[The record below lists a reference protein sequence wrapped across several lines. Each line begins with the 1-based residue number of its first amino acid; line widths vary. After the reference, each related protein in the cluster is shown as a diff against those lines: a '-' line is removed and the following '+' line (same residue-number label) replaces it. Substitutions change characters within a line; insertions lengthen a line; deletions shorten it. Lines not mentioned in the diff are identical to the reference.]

1 LEDWL
6 LKENT
11 VMNADALDT
20 TAQKTPKNKTP
31 AKRRIFLVDDH
42 PIIQQALAE
51 MINHEP
57 DLEVCGST
65 KEARYALD
73 HIEKLRPDLVILDL
87 VLSGANGIELLKDI
101 RVRHPKQVV
110 LMLSMHDES
119 VYAFRALRAG
129 AAGYIMKAEA
139 TEKLLTAVHQ
149 VLDGGIYLSERMQK
163 RVLGRMGGR
172 DAEPTQPL
180 DELSDRELEVLRLLG
195 NALSTR
201 QIAQELHL
209 SVKTIE
215 SHRAHLKEKLQLKT
229 GADLIQYALR
239 LQRERFEQPPE
250 VLPAGALFSRGAP
263 ARSAEV
269 ASATSQ

>member
-1 LEDWL
+1 
-6 LKENT
+6 
-11 VMNADALDT
+11 MNVDALAT
-20 TAQKTPKNKTP
+20 TVSKTPKSRMET
-31 AKRRIFLVDDH
+31 KRRVFLVDDH

-65 KEARYALD
+65 KEARYALE
-73 HIEKLRPDLVILDL
+73 HIEKLHPDLVILDL
-87 VLSGANGIELLKDI
+87 VLAGVNGIELLKDI
-101 RVRHPKQVV
+101 RVRHPKQPV

-139 TEKLLTAVHQ
+139 TEKLLTAVRQ
-149 VLDGGIYLSERMQK
+149 VLDGGVYLSDRMQK
-163 RVLGRMGGR
+163 RVLGRMGGQP
-172 DAEPTQPL
+172 EPTQPL
-180 DELSDRELEVLRLLG
+180 DDLSDRELEVLRLLG
-195 NALSTR
+195 QALSTR

-239 LQRERFEQPPE
+239 LQRQRFDQPPE
-250 VLPAGALFSRGAP
+250 IVSAGAAAVGA
-263 ARSAEV
+263 AL
-269 ASATSQ
+269 